1 MQWDQALK
9 KKLIYGVAGGLLAIL
24 LILAAVIAS
33 LNSGSSPG
41 SVGETI
47 SGVSIPEGELLVEDM
62 YDGEKLIPKFDLPK
76 NQYDMKKFIIR
87 DGLTRYDDQKARLG
101 VDVSEYQG
109 NIDWAAVKAAGVD
122 FAILR
127 VGYRGM
133 TQGLLNEDSCFE
145 QNFAGATDAGID
157 VGVYFYSQ
165 AVTEAEARA
174 EADFVLKI
182 LNQRNLTYPVV
193 FDWESPT
200 PTERLSAEDLRA
212 YGMSGAEVTKIG
224 TAFCEQVKEAGY
236 TPCVYFNK
244 HQAYNFFDLDQ
255 WKDYD
260 MWYAEYARLPS
271 MYYNYRMWQYTDEGQ
286 VPGIDSGVDVNI
298 CFKPFS

>member
-1 MQWDQALK
+1 MRWNEAQK

-24 LILAAVIAS
+24 LIVAAVVAS
-33 LNSGSSPG
+33 LNSGSPG
-41 SVGETI
+41 TVGETI
-47 SGVSIPEGELLVEDM
+47 SGVSVPEGELLVEDM
-62 YDGEKLIPKFDLPK
+62 YDGETLIPKFDLPK

-87 DGLTRYDDQKARLG
+87 DGLTRYDDAKAGIG

-109 NIDWAAVKAAGVD
+109 DIDWAAVKDAGID

-145 QNFAGATDAGID
+145 QNFAGARDAGLD

-174 EADFVLKI
+174 EAEFVLQT
-182 LNQRNLTYPVV
+182 LDQRELTYPVV

-200 PTERLSAEDLRA
+200 PREGLPADSLRA
-212 YGMSGAEVTKIG
+212 YGMSGEAVTKIG
-224 TAFCEQVKEAGY
+224 TAFCERVKEAGY

-244 HQAYNFFDLDQ
+244 YQAYNFFDLDQ

-271 MYYNYRMWQYTDEGQ
+271 MYYNYRMWQYTSEGE
-286 VPGIDSGVDVNI
+286 VPGIDGGVDVNI
-298 CFKPFS
+298 CFKPF

>member
-1 MQWDQALK
+1 MRLDDVQK
-9 KKLIYGVAGGLLAIL
+9 KKLIYIVAGGLLVIL
-24 LILAAVIAS
+24 LILAAVVAS
-33 LNSGSSPG
+33 LNRGESPG
-41 SVGETI
+41 SVGEPI
-47 SGVSIPEGELLVEDM
+47 SGVSVPEGEILVEDM
-62 YDGEKLIPKFDLPK
+62 YDGETLIPKFDLPK

-87 DGLTRYDDQKARLG
+87 DGLTRYDDAKACMG

-109 NIDWAAVKAAGVD
+109 NIDWAQVKNAGID

-133 TQGLLNEDSCFE
+133 TQGLLNEDSTFR
-145 QNFAGATDAGID
+145 QNYDGATAAGLD
-157 VGVYFYSQ
+157 VGVYFFSQ

-174 EADFVLKI
+174 EADFVLKT
-182 LNQRNLTYPVV
+182 LEQRNLTYPVV

-200 PTERLSAEDLRA
+200 PSDRLPADSLRA
-212 YGMSGAEVTKIG
+212 YGMSGSAVTKIG
-224 TAFCEQVKEAGY
+224 TAFCETIKEAGY

-244 HQAYNFFDLDQ
+244 HQAYHFFDLDQ

-260 MWYAEYARLPS
+260 MWYAEYARIPS
-271 MYYNYRMWQYTDEGQ
+271 MYYTYRMWQYTSEGE

-298 CFKPFS
+298 CFKPF